1 MPFGTSA
8 EQQVAIIN
16 KNFATL
22 DNEVATSTFKIVDTV
37 TVPISISSGGTP
49 AGGSID
55 ASHGQNY
62 KPLMLASLEITS
74 GAGGI
79 ETGVFPF
86 PYFNISIASP
96 NPIINTSVTIAS
108 ITDSEI
114 TFLYA
119 MAAGCTLVGTIT
131 LHILQITAI

>member
-22 DNEVATSTFKIVDTV
+22 DNEVATSTFKVVDTV

-49 AGGSID
+49 TGGSIT

-62 KPLMLASLEITS
+62 EPLMFVTIDITS
-74 GAGGI
+74 GSGGI
-79 ETGVFPF
+79 EEGIFPF
-86 PYFNISIASP
+86 PYLNISVASP

-108 ITDSEI
+108 LTDSEI

-119 MAAGCTLVGTIT
+119 MAAGCTLEGTIT
-131 LHILQITAI
+131 LRVLQITAI